1 MITDNDFK
9 NDTNKIIKDKTVSQ
23 KTITKKCKIIY
34 KNDVK

>member
-23 KTITKKCKIIY
+23 KTITK
-34 KNDVK
+34 NVK